1 MSDKESKKE
10 EGKYPDCGLYKTTTA
25 FPGHEEQI
33 PAGCLVSFHNHSEQ
47 GEPILLLPSKNT
59 HNLWTFHG
67 HGTLTQDQGYLS
79 TLTPLL
85 KEGFYQLKR
94 HLHVGEKVLPE
105 ATLVQLG
112 YNTKGEPILFVAKR
126 VENTLMFPAKGV
138 RFENEKIFVELD
150 PVGFSIYHP
159 DKKEPAQA
167 SEAKAKAKAK
177 PTLH

>member
-1 MSDKESKKE
+1 MSEKESKKE
-10 EGKYPDCGLYKTTTA
+10 AGKYPDCGLYKTTA
-25 FPGHEEQI
+25 ACPGHEEQI
-33 PAGCLVSFHNHSEQ
+33 PAGRLIYFHNHSEQ
-47 GEPILLLPSKNT
+47 GDPIMLLPSSNK
-59 HNLWTFHG
+59 HNLWTFHS

-112 YNTKGEPILFVAKR
+112 YNTKGEPILFIAKR
-126 VENTLMFPAKGV
+126 VDNSLVFPDKGV
-138 RFENEKIFVELD
+138 RFENENIFAELE
-150 PVGFSIYHP
+150 PAGFSVYQP
-159 DKKEPAQA
+159 NKKEPTQA
-167 SEAKAKAKAK
+167 TKSK